1 MEPNTTARSWL
12 SADWPVPSCSEQVRT
27 PSSWVWGQRPRAGG
41 GGSWCPAPPPPA
53 ALPTKGPQKAESAL
67 PARLLTQLHLQTLWV
82 HALLA
87 SASVP
92 SPQACPPLVGNP
104 SPLSSP
110 SPLPTNTQRRPAPRE
125 QERRR
130 QQPWCPLQP
139 PSCPLLP
146 LRHLAPGKGCLPC
159 SLASRSPGPES
170 RSARLR
176 LEAHGCSQPGLPL
189 TRLPSLPLRPLL
201 PTQDKSGWLSSLKFI
216 PREVPCFLS
225 GLAFLS
231 SRSFY
236 NVSELPSGFPAKEV
250 VYLKP
255 CFGFKTG

>member
-1 MEPNTTARSWL
+1 M
-12 SADWPVPSCSEQVRT
+12 PSCSEQVQI
-27 PSSWVWGQRPRAGG
+27 PSSWAWGQRLRAGG
-41 GGSWCPAPPPPA
+41 GGTCPAPPPPPA
-53 ALPTKGPQKAESAL
+53 ALPTKGSPESRERP
-67 PARLLTQLHLQTLWV
+67 PARLLTQLHLQTLCV

-92 SPQACPPLVGNP
+92 SLQACPPLVGNP
-104 SPLSSP
+104 IPLSSP
-110 SPLPTNTQRRPAPRE
+110 SPLPTNTQRCPAPRE

-130 QQPWCPLQP
+130 QQPSCPFQS

-189 TRLPSLPLRPLL
+189 TRLRSLPLRPLL
-201 PTQDKSGWLSSLKFI
+201 LMQDKSGWLSSLKFV

-225 GLAFLS
+225 GLVFLS

-236 NVSELPSGFPAKEV
+236 NVSELPSAFPAKEV
-250 VYLKP
+250 TYLKP